1 MSGRYQI
8 TAPTTRRGVSSRPPV
23 CELPRVRALPHTKAA
38 NSQTGNLFASRCMRF
53 KIAARIAL
61 FAAAVVLTPRVTA
74 AQATGFASLT
84 GSVIDSIHG
93 VVPLIGA
100 TVKVGTTNRQGVTDA
115 NGRFQI
121 DSIPP
126 GQHSLTL
133 AHPLLD
139 TLNVLIATRPVA
151 FQAGAPLAVELA
163 VPSAQHVI
171 EIHCP
176 PAWRARGPS
185 ALVGRVLD
193 ADNDT
198 PLVGA
203 KVSLVWQQLSLT
215 TLKKEPVVRSAVV
228 AADGSY
234 KICGLPAGVD
244 GNVQADFNGKKTAE
258 VHVVMDE
265 TTPLGFQSLRIGTIV
280 AETSPD
286 TTTRAPG
293 TPARA
298 AAADSGPPKLRGPAR
313 LTGKVVNAAG
323 APIPGARVDLQGT
336 GNATLTRQDGTFGFG
351 ELPSGTQALVV
362 RQLGFEPVEIPVELS
377 GRTPKTVTVTMAKPA
392 RVLDP
397 VAVFAT
403 NKAVQEQVGFER
415 RKKVGF
421 GYFMDTKAI
430 EERQAT
436 RVTDL
441 FRSVP
446 SLRVV
451 PAGMDY
457 VVESARD
464 AQGGCVRY
472 VVDGSPYQSLF
483 PGDVDRLMPPHDLAA
498 VEVYTG
504 SNTPGEFQGAGSSSC
519 TTVVMWSRFKF
530 KKDR

>member
-1 MSGRYQI
+1 
-8 TAPTTRRGVSSRPPV
+8 
-23 CELPRVRALPHTKAA
+23 
-38 NSQTGNLFASRCMRF
+38 MRF
-53 KIAARIAL
+53 PTAARIAL
-61 FAAAVVLTPRVTA
+61 FAAALVLVPRA
-74 AQATGFASLT
+74 ASSQAPGFASLT
-84 GSVIDSIHG
+84 GSVIDSVHG
-93 VVPLIGA
+93 VIPLVGA
-100 TVKVGTTNRQGVTDA
+100 TIKVGTTNRQAVTDS

-126 GQHSLTL
+126 GEHSLTL
-133 AHPLLD
+133 VHPLLD

-151 FQAGAPLAVELA
+151 MQAGAPLAVELA
-163 VPSAQHVI
+163 VPSATRVI
-171 EIHCP
+171 EIHCA

-215 TLKKEPVVRSAVV
+215 TLKKEPVVRTAVV

-234 KICGLPAGVD
+234 KICGLPPGVD
-244 GNVQADFNGKKTAE
+244 GNVQAEFNGRKTAE
-258 VHVVMDE
+258 VRVVMDE
-265 TTPLGFQSLRIGTIV
+265 TMPLGFQSLRIGTVV
-280 AETSPD
+280 AVVPPD
-286 TTTRAPG
+286 TTPGAPG
-293 TPARA
+293 SP
-298 AAADSGPPKLRGPAR
+298 AAADSAPPRLKGPAR
-313 LTGKVVNAAG
+313 LTGRVINAAG
-323 APIPGARVDLQGT
+323 APIANARVDVQGT
-336 GNATLTRQDGTFGFG
+336 GNATLTRQDGSFGFG

-362 RQLGFEPVEIPVELS
+362 RQLGFEPVETAVELS
-377 GRTPKTVTVTMAKPA
+377 GRTPRNVTVTMAKPA

-397 VAVFAT
+397 VAVTAT
-403 NKAVQEQVGFER
+403 KTAVAEQVGFDR
-415 RKKVGF
+415 RKKIGF
-421 GYFMDTKAI
+421 GYFMDTKQI
-430 EERQAT
+430 DERQAT

-451 PAGMDY
+451 PSGMDY

-472 VVDGSPYQSLF
+472 VVDGSPYQSMF
-483 PGDVDRLMPPHDLAA
+483 PGDVDRLIPPHDLAA

-504 SNTPGEFQGAGSSSC
+504 SNTPAEFQGAGFSSC
-519 TTVVMWSRFKF
+519 TTIVMWSKFKF

>member
-1 MSGRYQI
+1 
-8 TAPTTRRGVSSRPPV
+8 
-23 CELPRVRALPHTKAA
+23 
-38 NSQTGNLFASRCMRF
+38 MRF
-53 KIAARIAL
+53 PTAARIAL
-61 FAAAVVLTPRVTA
+61 FAAAVVFAPRVAA

-84 GSVIDSIHG
+84 GSVIDSVHG
-93 VVPLIGA
+93 VIPLVGA
-100 TVKVGTTNRQGVTDA
+100 TVKVGTTNRQAVTDA
-115 NGRFQI
+115 DGRFQI

-133 AHPLLD
+133 VHPLLD

-151 FQAGAPLAVELA
+151 MQAGSPLAVELA
-163 VPSAQHVI
+163 VPSATRVI
-171 EIHCP
+171 EIHCA

-203 KVSLVWQQLSLT
+203 KVSLVWNQLSLT
-215 TLKKEPVVRSAVV
+215 TLKKEPVVRQAVV

-244 GNVQADFNGKKTAE
+244 GNVQAEFNGRKTAE
-258 VHVVMDE
+258 VRVVMDE
-265 TTPLGFQSLRIGTIV
+265 TMPLGFQSLRIGTIV
-280 AETSPD
+280 AVAEPD
-286 TTTRAPG
+286 TTPR
-293 TPARA
+293 PAGSPA
-298 AAADSGPPKLRGPAR
+298 AAKADSGPPKLKGPAR

-323 APIPGARVDLQGT
+323 TPIAGARVDVQGT
-336 GNATLTRQDGTFGFG
+336 GNATLTRADGTFGFG

-362 RQLGFEPVEIPVELS
+362 RQLGFEPVETAVELS
-377 GRTPKTVTVTMAKPA
+377 GRTPRNVTVTMAKPA
-392 RVLDP
+392 QVMNP
-397 VAVFAT
+397 VAIT
-403 NKAVQEQVGFER
+403 ETKRAVAEQVGFDR
-415 RKKVGF
+415 RKKIGF
-421 GYFMDTKAI
+421 GYFLDTKEI
-430 EERQAT
+430 DDRQAT

-451 PAGMDY
+451 PSGMDY

-483 PGDVDRLMPPHDLAA
+483 PGDVDRLIPPHDLAA

-504 SNTPGEFQGAGSSSC
+504 SNTPAEFQAAGSSSC
-519 TTVVMWSRFKF
+519 TTIVMWSKFKF

>member
-1 MSGRYQI
+1 
-8 TAPTTRRGVSSRPPV
+8 
-23 CELPRVRALPHTKAA
+23 
-38 NSQTGNLFASRCMRF
+38 MRF
-53 KIAARIAL
+53 PPAARLAL
-61 FAAAVVLTPRVTA
+61 FAAAVVFAPRVSA

-93 VVPLIGA
+93 VIPLAGA
-100 TVKVGTTNRQGVTDA
+100 TVKVGTTNRQAVTDA

-126 GQHSLTL
+126 GEHSLTL
-133 AHPLLD
+133 VHPLLD
-139 TLNVLIATRPVA
+139 TLNVLIATRAVPM
-151 FQAGAPLAVELA
+151 QAGVPLAVELA
-163 VPSAQHVI
+163 VPSATRVI
-171 EIHCP
+171 EIHCA

-215 TLKKEPVVRSAVV
+215 TLKKEPVVRQAVV

-244 GNVQADFNGKKTAE
+244 GNVQAEFNGRKTAE
-258 VHVVMDE
+258 VRVVMDE
-265 TTPLGFQSLRIGTIV
+265 TMPLGFQSLRIGTVV
-280 AETSPD
+280 AVVEPD
-286 TTTRAPG
+286 TTPG
-293 TPARA
+293 NPARG
-298 AAADSGPPKLRGPAR
+298 AAADSGPPKLKGPAR
-313 LTGKVVNAAG
+313 LTGRVVNAAG
-323 APIPGARVDLQGT
+323 APIAGARVDVQGT

-362 RQLGFEPVEIPVELS
+362 RQLGFEPVETAVELS
-377 GRTPKTVTVTMAKPA
+377 GRTPRNVTVTMAKPA
-392 RVLDP
+392 RILDP
-397 VAVFAT
+397 VAVTAT
-403 NKAVQEQVGFER
+403 KVAVAEQVGFDR
-415 RKKVGF
+415 RKKIGF

-430 EERQAT
+430 DERQAT

-451 PAGMDY
+451 PSGMDY

-483 PGDVDRLMPPHDLAA
+483 PGDVDRLIPPHDLAA
-498 VEVYTG
+498 IEVYTG
-504 SNTPGEFQGAGSSSC
+504 SNTPAEFQAPGSSSC
-519 TTVVMWSRFKF
+519 TTIVMWSKFKF

>member
-1 MSGRYQI
+1 
-8 TAPTTRRGVSSRPPV
+8 
-23 CELPRVRALPHTKAA
+23 
-38 NSQTGNLFASRCMRF
+38 MRF
-53 KIAARIAL
+53 PTAARIVL
-61 FAAAVVLTPRVTA
+61 FAVAVVFAPRVTA

-93 VVPLIGA
+93 VIPLAGA
-100 TVKVGTTNRQGVTDA
+100 TIKVGTTNRQAVTDA

-133 AHPLLD
+133 VHPLLD

-151 FQAGAPLAVELA
+151 MQAGAPLAVELA
-163 VPSAQHVI
+163 VPSATHVI
-171 EIHCP
+171 EIHCA

-203 KVSLVWQQLSLT
+203 KVSLVWNQLSLT
-215 TLKKEPVVRSAVV
+215 TLKKEPVVRTAVV

-234 KICGLPAGVD
+234 KICGLPAGID
-244 GNVQADFNGKKTAE
+244 GNVQAEFNGRKTAE
-258 VHVVMDE
+258 VRVVMDE
-265 TTPLGFQSLRIGTIV
+265 TMPLGFQSLRIGTIV
-280 AETSPD
+280 AVAEPD
-286 TTTRAPG
+286 TTP
-293 TPARA
+293 RA
-298 AAADSGPPKLRGPAR
+298 AGAPAPAKTDSGPPKLKGPAR

-323 APIPGARVDLQGT
+323 APIANARVDVQGT
-336 GNATLTRQDGTFGFG
+336 GNATLTRADGTFGFG

-362 RQLGFEPVEIPVELS
+362 RQLGFEPVETAVELS
-377 GRTPKTVTVTMAKPA
+377 GRTPRNVTVTMAKPA

-397 VAVFAT
+397 VAVTAT
-403 NKAVQEQVGFER
+403 KTAVAEQVGFDR
-415 RKKVGF
+415 RKKIGF
-421 GYFMDTKAI
+421 GYFMDTKEI
-430 EERQAT
+430 DERQAT

-451 PAGMDY
+451 PSGMDY

-483 PGDVDRLMPPHDLAA
+483 PGDVDRLIPPHVLAA

-504 SNTPGEFQGAGSSSC
+504 SNTPAEFQGAGSSSC
-519 TTVVMWSRFKF
+519 TTIVMWSKFKF

>member
-1 MSGRYQI
+1 
-8 TAPTTRRGVSSRPPV
+8 
-23 CELPRVRALPHTKAA
+23 
-38 NSQTGNLFASRCMRF
+38 MRF
-53 KIAARIAL
+53 PTAARIAL
-61 FAAAVVLTPRVTA
+61 FAAAVVFAPRVVA
-74 AQATGFASLT
+74 AQAPGFASLT
-84 GSVIDSIHG
+84 GSVIDSVHG
-93 VVPLIGA
+93 VIPLAGA
-100 TVKVGTTNRQGVTDA
+100 TVKVGTTNRQAVTDA

-133 AHPLLD
+133 LHPLLD

-151 FQAGAPLAVELA
+151 MQAGAPLAVELA
-163 VPSAQHVI
+163 VPSATHVI
-171 EIHCP
+171 EIHCA

-203 KVSLVWQQLSLT
+203 KVSLVWSQLSLT

-234 KICGLPAGVD
+234 KICGLPAGID
-244 GNVQADFNGKKTAE
+244 GNVQAEFNGRKTAE
-258 VHVVMDE
+258 VRVIMDE
-265 TTPLGFQSLRIGTIV
+265 TMPLGFQSLRIGTIV
-280 AETSPD
+280 AEVPAD
-286 TTTRAPG
+286 TTPRAPG
-293 TPARA
+293 SPAPA
-298 AAADSGPPKLRGPAR
+298 VKADSGPPKLKGPAR
-313 LTGKVVNAAG
+313 LTGRVVNAAG
-323 APIPGARVDLQGT
+323 TPIANARVDVQGT
-336 GNATLTRQDGTFGFG
+336 GNATLTRQDGTFGFA
-351 ELPSGTQALVV
+351 ELPSGTQALIV
-362 RQLGFEPVEIPVELS
+362 RQLGFEPVETAVELS
-377 GRTPKTVTVTMAKPA
+377 GRTPRNVTVTMAKPA

-397 VAVFAT
+397 VAITAA
-403 NKAVQEQVGFER
+403 KAAVAEQVGFDR
-415 RKKVGF
+415 RKKIGF
-421 GYFMDTKAI
+421 GYFMDTKEI
-430 EERQAT
+430 DERQAT

-451 PAGMDY
+451 PSGMDY

-483 PGDVDRLMPPHDLAA
+483 PGDVDRLIPPHDLAA

-504 SNTPGEFQGAGSSSC
+504 SNTPAEFQGAGSSSC
-519 TTVVMWSRFKF
+519 TTIVMWSKFKF